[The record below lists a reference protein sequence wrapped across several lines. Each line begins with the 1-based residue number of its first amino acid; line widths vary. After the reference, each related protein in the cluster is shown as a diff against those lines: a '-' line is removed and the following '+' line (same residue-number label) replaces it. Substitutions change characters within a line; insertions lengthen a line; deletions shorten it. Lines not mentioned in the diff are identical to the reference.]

1 MFCVKSLIYS
11 ISFIK
16 SVFSLVFKLALPG
29 GIFLVEVKLAFL
41 YFNVLSSDFI
51 LSVHKHV
58 NSYMAST
65 CQAGSVRQYA
75 DVFTWFP
82 EVILVI
88 ALYHSIRLCSICY

>member
-1 MFCVKSLIYS
+1 M
-11 ISFIK
+11 
-16 SVFSLVFKLALPG
+16 
-29 GIFLVEVKLAFL
+29 
-41 YFNVLSSDFI
+41 LSSDFI

-88 ALYHSIRLCSICY
+88 ALYRSIRLCSSKYLLLIFVVVFSVLPFLLMLNESDL